1 MFMGKFNPE
10 DAEVIRKLAQIFQV
24 LSDETRLRIIRTLEK
39 RELCVSDIVK
49 RTGFSQP
56 AVSHQ
61 LRTLRQMDLVR
72 PRRMGK
78 NIYYRIADEHVFSVI
93 KDGLDHVMEKK

>member
-1 MFMGKFNPE
+1 MFMEKYAD
-10 DAEVIRKLAQIFQV
+10 DAEIIRKLAQIFQV
-24 LSDETRLRIIRTLEK
+24 LSDETRLRIIRTLGE

-49 RTGFSQP
+49 MTSFSQP

-72 PRRMGK
+72 SRRMGK
-78 NIYYRIADEHVFSVI
+78 NIYYRIADKHVFSVI
-93 KDGLDHVMEKK
+93 KDGLDHVTEKK